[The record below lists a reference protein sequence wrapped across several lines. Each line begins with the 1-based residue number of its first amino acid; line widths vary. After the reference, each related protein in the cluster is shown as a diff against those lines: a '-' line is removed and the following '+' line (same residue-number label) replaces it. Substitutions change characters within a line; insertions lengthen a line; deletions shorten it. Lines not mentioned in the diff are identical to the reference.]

1 MKLFTA
7 LFVILIT
14 LFACQQKNIKMN
26 ADNKEPD
33 SLFSSP
39 DFKTSF
45 DTIPIG
51 RLPAGWISS
60 ITGNNTPGHWEVVA
74 GKDGKA
80 IGQTSSNSSGYLFNM
95 LILDT
100 PELKDVVLSVKVK
113 AVGGKEDQ
121 GGGLV
126 WRYQDSDNYYI
137 ARANPLESNFRLYKV
152 INGNRKQI
160 KSYSLPVTANIWH
173 TISVIQN
180 ENYIKCY
187 FDGQLFITAEDST
200 IVKEGKV
207 GFWTKADAITLFND
221 FEFSS
226 LKK

>member
-7 LFVILIT
+7 LSVILIT
-14 LFACQQKNIKMN
+14 LIACQPKTIKLN
-26 ADNKEPD
+26 SDNKESD
-33 SLFSSP
+33 SLFSNP
-39 DFKTSF
+39 DCKILF
-45 DTIPIG
+45 DTIAIG
-51 RLPAGWISS
+51 SLPAGWISS
-60 ITGNNTPGHWEVVA
+60 ITGNNTPGHWEVVSE
-74 GKDGKA
+74 KDGKV

-95 LILDT
+95 LILNG
-100 PELKDVVLSVKVK
+100 PELKDLVLSVKVK